1 MTLDRGILIIGAT
14 PQGLQAA
21 LTLAQFGRKVTLID
35 RASEMDKAPR
45 RWSDKARRWHRYLLT
60 QFSYHPLIELRTETE
75 VKELQDGNN
84 GVRAK
89 LLQRPLWV
97 FPDLCVDCEKCLLAC
112 PVDLSSGGKPLFQ
125 VTFPT
130 SMAIDKRK
138 EAPCRSACPID
149 MNPQGYV
156 ALIAQERFEE
166 AYDLIRDKNPL
177 PGICGRICHH
187 PCETDC
193 GARTVARRGLP

>member
-1 MTLDRGILIIGAT
+1 MTLDKGILIIGAT

-35 RASEMDKAPR
+35 RASEIDKTPR
-45 RWSDKARRWHRYLLT
+45 RWSEKGKRWYRYLLT
-60 QFSYHPLIELRTETE
+60 QSSYHPLIELHTETE
-75 VKELQDGNN
+75 VKGLEDVKN
-84 GVRAK
+84 GVQAK
-89 LLQRPLWV
+89 LLQSPLWV
-97 FPDLCVDCEKCLLAC
+97 LPDLCVYCEKCLLAC

-125 VTFPT
+125 VTFPN

-156 ALIAQERFEE
+156 ALIAQGRLEE
-166 AYDLIRDKNPL
+166 AYDIIRDKNPL

-187 PCETDC
+187 PCEAAC
-193 GARTVARRGLP
+193 RRQEID